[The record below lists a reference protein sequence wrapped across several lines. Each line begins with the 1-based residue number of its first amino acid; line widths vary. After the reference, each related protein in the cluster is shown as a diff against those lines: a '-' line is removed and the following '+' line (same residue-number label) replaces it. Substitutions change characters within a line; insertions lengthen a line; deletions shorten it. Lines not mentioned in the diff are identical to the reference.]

1 MTNLKINKKNELE
14 TILRINQEK
23 PPDMEL
29 IICKLPKNIAYR
41 IKNQQITITT
51 TKTLQKTPI
60 PYIHQKT
67 KYLFHPTHIIVI
79 INTDYIPLFEIYALE
94 QNIMITTY
102 IVKKNGT
109 YNKLIEIIGNI
120 KI

>member
-1 MTNLKINKKNELE
+1 M
-14 TILRINQEK
+14 
-23 PPDMEL
+23 
-29 IICKLPKNIAYR
+29 
-41 IKNQQITITT
+41 
-51 TKTLQKTPI
+51 
-60 PYIHQKT
+60 
-67 KYLFHPTHIIVI
+67 I

>member
-41 IKNQQITITT
+41 IKNKQITITT
-51 TKTLQKTPI
+51 TKKLQKTPI

-67 KYLFHPTHIIVI
+67 KHLFHPTHIIVI

>member
-67 KYLFHPTHIIVI
+67 KHPATVELLLC
-79 INTDYIPLFEIYALE
+79 TSFRFLQRYVCPKAPSTPRCR
-94 QNIMITTY
+94 QA
-102 IVKKNGT
+102 
-109 YNKLIEIIGNI
+109 
-120 KI
+120 